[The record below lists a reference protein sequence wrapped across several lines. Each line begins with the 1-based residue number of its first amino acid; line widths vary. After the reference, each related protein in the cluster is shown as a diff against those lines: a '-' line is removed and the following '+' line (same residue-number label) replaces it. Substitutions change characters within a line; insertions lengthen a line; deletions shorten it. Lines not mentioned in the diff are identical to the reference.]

1 MGIINPGVTIGNNV
15 VISSGS
21 VVTKNIKSNVIAAG
35 NPCRIIRKI
44 TERDKLYWQN
54 KLQNY
59 IRDSDIS

>member
-44 TERDKLYWQN
+44 TERDKLY
-54 KLQNY
+54 
-59 IRDSDIS
+59 